1 MSSNGE
7 DDDDVGWLVGLI
19 RTCGMT
25 IIGLYTK
32 ATRACRA
39 GKLCV
44 RRCFTDVAS
53 TKYYN
58 QWRSQKITS
67 TKRAATVGPRIRG
80 KDARSKERADI
91 WWCIAAGVCAWASFQ
106 MWSRSPRLAF
116 SFSFSLD
123 SRPTAVAP
131 PSACFICPDEAVPNR
146 EAACVGGASIA
157 CGAVLEA
164 P

>member
-53 TKYYN
+53 KYYN

-67 TKRAATVGPRIRG
+67 TKRTATVGPRIRG
-80 KDARSKERADI
+80 KDALSNERADI
-91 WWCIAAGVCAWASFQ
+91 WWCVCGLVCVAGVCAWASFQ
-106 MWSRSPRLAF
+106 MRSRSPRLA
-116 SFSFSLD
+116 
-123 SRPTAVAP
+123 P
-131 PSACFICPDEAVPNR
+131 
-146 EAACVGGASIA
+146 
-157 CGAVLEA
+157 
-164 P
+164 